1 MRVCFC
7 VLLLSNYFFINLF
20 FSAQHNQSVRVSPGS
35 MVEETFFKEVAKQNY
50 LLYQYPTAFL
60 MAKEV
65 TMEFSGLDASTKQS
79 ALSASVGVAAKGSY
93 GPFTFGGSTS
103 TAGSHSSMKASSTAN
118 GLKIDIPGAQ
128 LIGYYCDVVPEFPK
142 N

>member
-1 MRVCFC
+1 M
-7 VLLLSNYFFINLF
+7 LLLSNFILSL
-20 FSAQHNQSVRVSPGS
+20 SAQFNNSEDRVSPGY
-35 MVEETFFKEVAKQNY
+35 MVEQEFHDEVVKNKY

-65 TMEFSGLDASTKQS
+65 TLEFSGLDASTKTS
-79 ALSASVGVAAKGSY
+79 ALSSSVGVAAKGNY

-118 GLKIDIPGAQ
+118 GLKVEIPGAQ
-128 LIGYYCDVVPEFPK
+128 LIGYYCDIVPKFPD
-142 N
+142 NY